1 MKKKKKFLIRCQI
14 YDYRNNVLQQML
26 EAGEELDQILQNMMN
41 SLTSEEVN
49 QLQIENQE
57 VGLALDEAVEI
68 LEDAQAAQIQNMPT
82 NNMNQDLSDSDN
94 DSDFE
99 DLEGDYLTRHA
110 IIHQLR
116 NQLPMGIAA
125 FPEGTNSAIN
135 PNDNNDQSQY
145 EFDLS
150 DGYYAMRNDS

>member
-1 MKKKKKFLIRCQI
+1 
-14 YDYRNNVLQQML
+14 
-26 EAGEELDQILQNMMN
+26 
-41 SLTSEEVN
+41 
-49 QLQIENQE
+49 
-57 VGLALDEAVEI
+57 
-68 LEDAQAAQIQNMPT
+68 
-82 NNMNQDLSDSDN
+82 MNQDLSDSDN

-116 NQLPMGIAA
+116 NQLPMGIAT

>member
-1 MKKKKKFLIRCQI
+1 
-14 YDYRNNVLQQML
+14 ML

-57 VGLALDEAVEI
+57 VGLALDEAVVI
-68 LEDAQAAQIQNMPT
+68 LEDAPAAQIQNMPT
-82 NNMNQDLSDSDN
+82 NNINQDLSDSDN

-110 IIHQLR
+110 IINQLR

-150 DGYYAMRNDS
+150 DGYYAMRKDS

>member
-1 MKKKKKFLIRCQI
+1 M
-14 YDYRNNVLQQML
+14 
-26 EAGEELDQILQNMMN
+26 EAGEEFDQILQNMVN
-41 SLTSEEVN
+41 SLPSEEVN
-49 QLQIENQE
+49 QLQIENH
-57 VGLALDEAVEI
+57 EAVEI
-68 LEDAQAAQIQNMPT
+68 LEDIQAAQTQNMPT

-99 DLEGDYLTRHA
+99 DLGDYLARHA
-110 IIHQLR
+110 IMHKIR

-125 FPEGTNSAIN
+125 SPEGTNRALN

-150 DGYYAMRNDS
+150 DGYYAIRNNF